1 MSTTDPPLT
10 PLQHVGA
17 RLTAFGFAVAGV
29 AVVALELASW
39 MLDPA
44 FAPLLLFMIYQGYW
58 ILEGLILFLLS
69 SLEILSLPRRDAA
82 GARAVPQA
90 SGAVSVCIPAYNE
103 ARTILGTLRS
113 IAGQQRLPDEIIVVN
128 DGSSDRT
135 MAVLQEAFGLQV
147 EGANRWRSRQL
158 EQLIVIDAPHG
169 GKAAALNAGLAA
181 AKGDVFVTV
190 DADTTFE
197 PHSFARL
204 LEPYG
209 RDPALAMVAG
219 VIAPA
224 MSHATEGSGAR
235 PTLPRGVTAFFQTI
249 EYALDFV
256 RRIGWQRTNSAHVM
270 SGAFS
275 SFRTSWLREA
285 GGFLDDTVTEDY
297 EVVHRLREEAARR
310 GQVWRFATA
319 PDAIAH
325 TVVPDGTAALLRQRI
340 RWFQGF
346 LQTHLKYRRMI
357 GSARYGWFGALAM
370 PVKTVDAI
378 APGLFL
384 FVYAC
389 LAIDLSAMDSALATE
404 VAAVS
409 LGLRVAS
416 ETLVSAV
423 SLLVRRERITPYYG
437 AWQSALMILVLP
449 VYLLWRRAL
458 WVWIG
463 IAAYRRLAV
472 GARAW

>member
-1 MSTTDPPLT
+1 MSR
-10 PLQHVGA
+10 LQYVSA
-17 RLTAFGFAVAGV
+17 RLTALGFAVAAV
-29 AVVALELASW
+29 AVVALEVASLA
-39 MLDPA
+39 LDPV

-58 ILEGLILFLLS
+58 ILEGLILFALS
-69 SLEILSLPRRDAA
+69 SLEILSLPRRKAGAEEEISEAA
-82 GARAVPQA
+82 GR
-90 SGAVSVCIPAYNE
+90 VSVCVPCYNE
-103 ARTILGTLRS
+103 AATIVGTLRS
-113 IAGQQRLPDEIIVVN
+113 IAAQRRLPDEIIVVN

-135 MAVLQEAFGLQV
+135 MTALREAFDLEPGEQ
-147 EGANRWRSRQL
+147 GQWRSGQL
-158 EQLIVIDAPHG
+158 PQLIVVDVAHG
-169 GKAAALNAGLAA
+169 GKAAALNAGLAVA
-181 AKGDVFVTV
+181 SGDIFVTV
-190 DADTTFE
+190 DADTAFE

-209 RDPALAMVAG
+209 TDPAMAMVAG
-219 VIAPA
+219 VMAPA

-275 SFRTSWLREA
+275 SFRASWLREA
-285 GGFLDDTVTEDY
+285 GGFLGDTVTEDY
-297 EVVHRLREEAARR
+297 EIVHRLRDLAAQR
-310 GQVWRFATA
+310 GQAWRFATA

-325 TVVPDGTAALLRQRI
+325 TVVPVGTAALLRQRI

-357 GSARYGWFGALAM
+357 GSARFGWFGALAM

-378 APGLFL
+378 APALFL

-389 LAIDLSAMDSALATE
+389 LAIDLSAMDGALAME
-404 VAAVS
+404 VAVVS
-409 LGLRVAS
+409 LGLRIVS

-437 AWQSALMILVLP
+437 PWQTCSMILVLP
-449 VYLLWRRAL
+449 IYLLWRRAL

-463 IAAYRRLAV
+463 IAAYRRLAI